1 MEKNLEHSM
10 GQLINTPGVYGCVFA
25 DRHGLCLG
33 MKGETSTNS
42 AGIIGAIAEEA
53 LKIEPNSKPPVI
65 HFENDNRSCTI
76 QRIGTITG
84 AIFKNLQN

>member
-1 MEKNLEHSM
+1 MDKNLEHVLEE
-10 GQLINTPGVYGCVFA
+10 LINTPGVYGCVLA
-25 DRHGLCLG
+25 DEHGLCLG
-33 MKGETSTNS
+33 NKGETSTTT
-42 AGIIGAIAEEA
+42 AGIIGAIAEES
-53 LKIEPNSKPPVI
+53 LKLEPNSKPPII